1 MKMITVTAAALLL
14 AALTTSAAA
23 ENLTLG
29 ECLKSAARNNQALK
43 TASLE
48 SRVAAQNERIAASG
62 YLPRVDASGGY
73 TAQLDAQGMSVG
85 GFSAPTQQADY
96 GFFSLSV
103 EQSLYDFG
111 RTASRLEQARAVSE
125 ATRQGYRSQEQEV
138 FLQVVQAFYGILEN
152 EKFLAAADEEVHQME
167 GHLKDATSKYSQGV
181 VTRND
186 VLQAEVKLANSK
198 QRRLDI
204 ARRLENGWLL
214 LNHLTGR
221 QDSGRGTLEDQPP
234 AQAVPAAKDELAVRP
249 DVLAARLELTAA
261 SAAVN
266 EQASGL
272 RPEFYL
278 HVGADYTQNRY
289 LKEPVIMAAT
299 VGVRF
304 NLFDGFATSARLR
317 QAVESRSRGEER
329 LRQVEQEAQLEYQ
342 TAHNDLKV
350 ALERIGTCEKA
361 VGQAE
366 ENLRLNRGRY
376 EEQMGTSTDVIDA
389 QTLLT
394 QARSDF
400 FQASFDARVAQ
411 ARVQKALGVL

>member
-1 MKMITVTAAALLL
+1 MKMRTVTIAALMW
-14 AALTTSAAA
+14 AALATSAAA
-23 ENLTLG
+23 EKLTLP
-29 ECLKSAARNNQALK
+29 ECLKSAAANNQALK
-43 TASLE
+43 AASYD
-48 SRVAAQNERIAASG
+48 SRVAAQNERVAGSG
-62 YLPRVDASGGY
+62 YLPRVDVSGGY

-96 GFFSLSV
+96 GFFSLGI
-103 EQSLYDFG
+103 EQTLYDFG
-111 RTASRLEQARAVSE
+111 RTSSRLERARAASE

-138 FLQVVQAFYGILEN
+138 FLEVVQAFYGILEN
-152 EKFLAAADEEVHQME
+152 EKFLAAAEEEVRQMA
-167 GHLKDATSKYSQGV
+167 GHLKDAGSKYSQGV

-221 QDSGRGTLEDQPP
+221 EGAARATLEDR
-234 AQAVPAAKDELAVRP
+234 ALTLATPAAQGELAARP
-249 DVLAARLELTAA
+249 DVLAARSNVAA
-261 SAAVN
+261 TSAEVTEAR
-266 EQASGL
+266 SGL

-278 HVGADYTQNRY
+278 RAGADYTQNRY
-289 LKEPVIMAAT
+289 LNEPVIMAAT
-299 VGVRF
+299 VGLRF
-304 NLFDGFATSARLR
+304 NLFDGFASSARLR
-317 QAVESRSRGEER
+317 QAVESRSRSEEK
-329 LRQVEQEAQLEYQ
+329 LRQTEKEALLEYQ
-342 TAHNDLKV
+342 TAQNDLKV
-350 ALERIGTCEKA
+350 ALERIGTSETA

-366 ENLRLNRGRY
+366 ENLRLNRSRY
-376 EEQMGTSTDVIDA
+376 EEQMGTSTEVVDA